1 MNRAALEPLMRTI
14 FGDDN
19 PNPPFFF
26 LLDVFGDGSSIEVT
40 KATRREPADSRL
52 VD

>member
-1 MNRAALEPLMRTI
+1 MRTI
-14 FGDDN
+14 FWDDN

-26 LLDVFGDGSSIEVT
+26 FLDVFGDGSSIEVIN
-40 KATRREPADSRL
+40 ATRREPADSRS